1 MKQRIK
7 DLLDALYYIGVF
19 ISLAGTLGFCL
30 GIFMAGCRV
39 ASNLVNK

>member
-7 DLLDALYYIGVF
+7 DFIFALWVASGF
-19 ISLAGTLGFCL
+19 ILGSAILGFCL